1 MSYTITLWCGC
12 TVYVSCH
19 PGTNAAHARIIEK
32 RGAGCTERRHQTGV
46 RLWLWE
52 MLPDPR
58 TPDAAVRYELQ

>member
-19 PGTNAAHARIIEK
+19 PHTNAAHARIIEK
-32 RGAGCTERRHQTGV
+32 RGAQCRERRHETGG

-52 MLPDPR
+52 MLPDSRNP
-58 TPDAAVRYELQ
+58 AAVVRYEHG